1 LLFGTIPSCLLIVA
15 GWRMRQLKSYG
26 LATVAAVM
34 AMLPCTIG
42 WILGLPMGIWALVTL
57 LQTDVREAFES

>member
-1 LLFGTIPSCLLIVA
+1 MIVA

-34 AMLPCTIG
+34 ALLPCTAG
-42 WILGLPMGIWALVTL
+42 WMLGLPIGLWALVVL
-57 LQTDVREAFES
+57 MKPEVAEAFES